1 MCITKLAFQFIN
13 NLKTPICVRC
23 SHFIE
28 HNNIYTRSKYPSNKL
43 GNCSKFGTKN
53 LVTGKIEYAFAINC
67 REDINK
73 CGKDA
78 IFFSKKILHV

>member
-28 HNNIYTRSKYPSNKL
+28 HNNNYTRGTYPINTL
-43 GNCSKFGTKN
+43 GNCSKFGKKN
-53 LVTGKIEYAFAINC
+53 LVTGKIEYDSALKC

-78 IFFSKKILHV
+78 MFFLKK

>member
-1 MCITKLAFQFIN
+1 MCITKLAFQFIV

-28 HNNIYTRSKYPSNKL
+28 YNNIYTRGNYYSNKL

-53 LVTGKIEYAFAINC
+53 LVTGKIEYDYAINC
-67 REDINK
+67 REDVNK

-78 IFFSKKILHV
+78 IFFLKK

>member
-28 HNNIYTRSKYPSNKL
+28 HNNIYTRSKL